1 MCASFLF
8 SRALRKQAL
17 RRGLSQP
24 AALGLDCAQPADGQP
39 SGSQGG
45 EAGTVNSVLHSA
57 PDARDRRAQ
66 CPNLE
71 QTHRLGGRCRARP
84 SPRRPHIA
92 RQRWRLPNGAGAA
105 AEQTQR
111 PAERGGEG
119 GGGGWGD
126 LLRERGGLGPAPPAP
141 RPPGHSEALTD
152 LDGRLAAQ
160 QQLQALGVVRQ
171 AAVVQGCAAFRRL
184 LVQVPAG
191 EDGEEAG
198 AESRPR
204 QVTETRAG
212 ERPAAGQSPAP
223 LPGWGRDSLGSGP
236 GDQRRR
242 QRRPERARPLCHP
255 PSHPCPH
262 R

>member
-1 MCASFLF
+1 MGRVPLPGRLS
-8 SRALRKQAL
+8 ALQNAGER
-17 RRGLSQP
+17 
-24 AALGLDCAQPADGQP
+24 
-39 SGSQGG
+39 G
-45 EAGTVNSVLHSA
+45 EAGGRGISSESA
-57 PDARDRRAQ
+57 AAS
-66 CPNLE
+66 
-71 QTHRLGGRCRARP
+71 A
-84 SPRRPHIA
+84 
-92 RQRWRLPNGAGAA
+92 RLP
-105 AEQTQR
+105 
-111 PAERGGEG
+111 
-119 GGGGWGD
+119 
-126 LLRERGGLGPAPPAP
+126 LP
-141 RPPGHSEALTD
+141 RAPPGHSEALTD

-204 QVTETRAG
+204 QVPETRAG
-212 ERPAAGQSPAP
+212 EWPAAGQSPAP